1 MATGAPSSDIAAA
14 APFRPQDVANAAHRA
29 SVAFI
34 LDLIQIGRDGRHP
47 LDALLL
53 STIVQANVAPI
64 SGRADLQVAFADA
77 DAPPPDEMRRPVSV
91 NALAS
96 SLRLPFESVRR
107 RVHGLQ
113 RSGLCRLSR
122 DGVIVPTEIL
132 THPTYLAGAFQA
144 YERLRRLHGDLRR
157 LGVLDDLPPPSVEL
171 ARGLVPVRTVARL
184 VSDYM
189 LRAMDVAHTEFGDM
203 ISCLLLLEIF
213 RANTEHVGATL
224 APELAR
230 EDGLLDDRHR
240 RPVRQTELA
249 RRLGLP
255 AETARRH
262 LLALQELGYVER
274 RSGGLI
280 VTAYALGRP
289 RVVRFAAE
297 NALHLRRMF
306 AQLSQLGV
314 LAIWDDYAAA
324 QAASA

>member
-1 MATGAPSSDIAAA
+1 MVPTSTSTDPVRA
-14 APFRPQDVANAAHRA
+14 QDVANAAHRA

-53 STIVQANVAPI
+53 STIVQANVATI
-64 SGRADLQVAFADA
+64 SGRADLQVEFAGA
-77 DAPPPDEMRRPVSV
+77 ETPPPDELRRPVSM

-107 RVHGLQ
+107 RVHGLA
-113 RSGLCRLSR
+113 RSGLCQITR

-132 THPTYLAGAFQA
+132 THPDYLTGAMRAF
-144 YERLRRLHGDLRR
+144 ERLRQLHADMRGIGALE
-157 LGVLDDLPPPSVEL
+157 GLPPPSVGL
-171 ARGLVPVRTVARL
+171 AGGLMPVRTVARV

-189 LRAMDVAHTEFGDM
+189 LRAMDVAHTEFGDV
-203 ISCLLLLEIF
+203 IACLLLFEIF
-213 RANTEHVGATL
+213 RANTEHVGATI
-224 APELAR
+224 APELAQA
-230 EDGLLDDRHR
+230 DGLLDDRHR
-240 RPVRQTELA
+240 KPVRRSDLA

-255 AETARRH
+255 AETVRRH
-262 LLALQELGYVER
+262 VLALQELGYIEAR
-274 RSGGLI
+274 QGGLI
-280 VTAYALGRP
+280 VTAYALRRP

-297 NALHLRRMF
+297 NAVHLRRMF

-314 LAIWDDYAAA
+314 LAIWNDYAAA